1 MWFNFSD
8 VSTGSNPCQLILF
21 VFCTSF
27 VVLRISKAS
36 GSQMREVAK
45 LNKLQHKT
53 SFGLTCS
60 PTSYVVFNYDIL
72 GYICTGFVAMFKSEK
87 IGGRRHWITEWL
99 PKASLPWAGGR
110 HTYSY
115 SHFIPIPTIPPL
127 YPNPYNTH
135 FTPILSQSLQYPIL
149 SQSLQYPHFIPIP
162 TILPCYPNP
171 YNTPMLSQ
179 SLQHPHFIPIPTIL
193 CRYALMQLRKYPGMH
208 ICSYAVMQAQRVPT
222 AASSQRSLY
231 QHCRLPYSIILDVND
246 YLFIMTFN
254 TRLTCKE
261 MWTIRLDT

>member
-21 VFCTSF
+21 VFCTGF

-179 SLQHPHFIPIPTIL
+179 SLQY
-193 CRYALMQLRKYPGMH
+193 YAGMH
-208 ICSYAVMQAQRVPT
+208 LCSYASIQVCTYAVMQLCRLKEFRPPLPANVLYISI
-222 AASSQRSLY
+222 AASHTALFLMSTIIYSLW
-231 QHCRLPYSIILDVND
+231 HLILD
-246 YLFIMTFN
+246 
-254 TRLTCKE
+254 
-261 MWTIRLDT
+261 

>member
-127 YPNPYNTH
+127 
-135 FTPILSQSLQYPIL
+135 LSQSLQYPF
-149 SQSLQYPHFIPIP
+149 YPHFIPIP
-162 TILPCYPNP
+162 TISHFIPIPTISPFYPNP

-179 SLQHPHFIPIPTIL
+179 SIQYPHVIPIPTTSPFYPNPYNIMQV
-193 CRYALMQLRKYPGMH
+193 CTYAVTQVSRYAHMQL
-208 ICSYAVMQAQRVPT
+208 CSYAVMQLCRLKEFRPPLPANVLYISI
-222 AASSQRSLY
+222 AASHTALFLMSTIIYSLW
-231 QHCRLPYSIILDVND
+231 HLILD
-246 YLFIMTFN
+246 
-254 TRLTCKE
+254 
-261 MWTIRLDT
+261 

>member
-115 SHFIPIPTIPPL
+115 SHFIPIPTIPILPPF
-127 YPNPYNTH
+127 YPNPYNIP
-135 FTPILSQSLQYPIL
+135 FYPNPYNIPILSQSLQYSHVIPIHTIPPCYPNPYNIPIL
-149 SQSLQYPHFIPIP
+149 SQSLQY
-162 TILPCYPNP
+162 
-171 YNTPMLSQ
+171 
-179 SLQHPHFIPIPTIL
+179 
-193 CRYALMQLRKYPGMH
+193 YAGMH
-208 ICSYAVMQAQRVPT
+208 LCSYASIQVCTYAVMQAQRVPT

-231 QHCRLPYSIILDVND
+231 QHSRLPYSTILDVND

>member
-8 VSTGSNPCQLILF
+8 VSTGSNPCQLITF

-115 SHFIPIPTIPPL
+115 SHFIPIPTI
-127 YPNPYNTH
+127 
-135 FTPILSQSLQYPIL
+135 
-149 SQSLQYPHFIPIP
+149 
-162 TILPCYPNP
+162 LPCYPNP

-231 QHCRLPYSIILDVND
+231 QHCRLPCGIILDVND